1 MIVLIASLS
10 VMVTYFAGNAVMGD
24 KRNAPVKVQV
34 ATPISTS
41 IEQPDKRIFNSDA
54 INPTVQVIIGGDGQ
68 PQTTD

>member
-1 MIVLIASLS
+1 MIILIASLS
-10 VMVTYFAGNAVMGD
+10 VMVAYFTGSAVMGD

-54 INPTVQVIIGGDGQ
+54 INPAIQVIIGGDGQ
-68 PQTTD
+68 PQTTN